1 MATQRHSQEIPKIL
15 SFWFD
20 ETPQKNWFIK
30 DAAFDDLLRQRFE
43 KTVRRALAGQLD
55 SWAENADGLLAL
67 IILLDQMTRNIFRD
81 TPMAFA
87 GDDMALALTL
97 KAIDR
102 GDLDMLEHQPHRQ
115 FLLMPMMHA
124 EDLAIQEASL
134 PLFEKYTNA
143 DTYDYA
149 IRHRDIIA
157 RFGRFPHRSS
167 ILGRPLTAEEA
178 EFLKGPN
185 SSF

>member
-1 MATQRHSQEIPKIL
+1 MICCASGL
-15 SFWFD
+15 
-20 ETPQKNWFIK
+20 
-30 DAAFDDLLRQRFE
+30 

-55 SWAENADGLLAL
+55 SWAEDAEGLLAL

-102 GDLDMLEHQPHRQ
+102 AISTCWNISQQ

-157 RFGRFPHRSS
+157 RFGRFPHRST

-178 EFLKGPN
+178 EFSKVRHLSELIHHRFRCDGFDTVLPHPVCCLAVGR
-185 SSF
+185 

>member
-1 MATQRHSQEIPKIL
+1 MAAQRHSEEIPQIL

-20 ETPQKNWFIK
+20 EIPEKNWFIK
-30 DAAFDDLLRQRFE
+30 DDAFDDLLRQRFE
-43 KTVRRALAGQLD
+43 KIVRRALAGQLD
-55 SWAENADGLLAL
+55 SWAEDADGLLAL

-97 KAIDR
+97 KGIDR
-102 GDLDMLEHQPHRQ
+102 GDLDVLENQAQRQ
-115 FLLMPMMHA
+115 FMLMPIMHA

-143 DTYDYA
+143 DSYDYA

-157 RFGRFPHRSS
+157 RFGRFPHRST
-167 ILGRPLTAEEA
+167 ILGRPLTDEEA
-178 EFLKGPN
+178 AFLKGPN

>member
-1 MATQRHSQEIPKIL
+1 MEKSADPVIL
-15 SFWFD
+15 VRRN
-20 ETPQKNWFIK
+20 TRKNWFIK
-30 DAAFDDLLRQRFE
+30 DTAFDDLLRQRFE

-55 SWAENADGLLAL
+55 SWAEDAEGLLAL

-124 EDLAIQEASL
+124 ETL
-134 PLFEKYTNA
+134 PYRKPHCLCLKIHQRGS
-143 DTYDYA
+143 YDYA
-149 IRHRDIIA
+149 IRHRDYHRAIW
-157 RFGRFPHRSS
+157 RFPHRST

-178 EFLKGPN
+178 
-185 SSF
+185 

>member
-1 MATQRHSQEIPKIL
+1 MATQRHSQDIPQVL

-20 ETPQKNWFIK
+20 ETPEKNWFIK

-43 KTVRRALAGQLD
+43 KIIRRALAGQLD
-55 SWAENADGLLAL
+55 SWAEDAEGLLAL

-97 KAIDR
+97 KGVDR
-102 GDLDMLEHQPHRQ
+102 GDLDRLEHQVQRQ
-115 FLLMPMMHA
+115 FMLMPMMHA

-134 PLFEKYTNA
+134 PLFEKYTSA

-157 RFGRFPHRSS
+157 RFGRFPHRST
-167 ILGRPLTAEEA
+167 ILGRPLTAAEA

>member
-1 MATQRHSQEIPKIL
+1 
-15 SFWFD
+15 
-20 ETPQKNWFIK
+20 
-30 DAAFDDLLRQRFE
+30 
-43 KTVRRALAGQLD
+43 
-55 SWAENADGLLAL
+55 
-67 IILLDQMTRNIFRD
+67 
-81 TPMAFA
+81 MAFA

-102 GDLDMLEHQPHRQ
+102 GDLDMLKHQPHRQ

-149 IRHRDIIA
+149 IRRIDIIA
-157 RFGRFPHRSS
+157 RFGRFPHRST

-185 SSF
+185 SSSS